1 MSTYTDYHRNYYLK
15 HKDEINDRR
24 RAIKSWNAYN
34 HANKV
39 EIAARQRERY
49 HAAKRLAEG
58 GGGGHSP
65 LAGRGSKNESEPV
78 QEFNITRIQ
87 DATSSEN
94 SSTVEGGVVPA
105 A

>member
-15 HKDEINDRR
+15 HKDEINERR

-49 HAAKRLAEG
+49 RAAKRLAEG
-58 GGGGHSP
+58 GG
-65 LAGRGSKNESEPV
+65 SKNESEPV
-78 QEFNITRIQ
+78 QDFNTTRIQ
-87 DATSSEN
+87 DATNEN
-94 SSTVEGGVVPA
+94 SSTVEGGMVSA
-105 A
+105 S

>member
-1 MSTYTDYHRNYYLK
+1 MVYPLSTYTDYHRNYYLK
-15 HKDEINDRR
+15 HKDEINERR

-58 GGGGHSP
+58 GD
-65 LAGRGSKNESEPV
+65 SKSESDPV
-78 QEFNITRIQ
+78 QDFNITRIQ
-87 DATSSEN
+87 DAAYEN
-94 SSTVEGGVVPA
+94 HSTLEGGVVSA
-105 A
+105 S

>member
-15 HKDEINDRR
+15 HKDEINERR

-58 GGGGHSP
+58 V
-65 LAGRGSKNESEPV
+65 GSKNESEPV
-78 QEFNITRIQ
+78 QDFNITRIQ
-87 DATSSEN
+87 DATSEN

-105 A
+105 S